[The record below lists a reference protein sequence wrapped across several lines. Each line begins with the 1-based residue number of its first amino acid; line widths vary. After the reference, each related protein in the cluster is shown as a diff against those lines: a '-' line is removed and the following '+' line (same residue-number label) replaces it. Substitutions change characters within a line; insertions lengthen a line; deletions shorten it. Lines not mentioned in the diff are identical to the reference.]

1 MEKLTLLQRVAELY
15 AEGGNI
21 TQYLRGLAESPSATN
36 SIEDILIA
44 YDFQAGSY
52 VEAVEKDEEAR
63 AYKRAYDG
71 AIVDVLMQFGIKS
84 GDSLMEVGVGEAT
97 TLVGVQ
103 KALMERDVRPSGMFG
118 FDLSWSRI
126 KVGRDYVAQKA
137 VTPQTIE
144 LATGDLFQSPFRD
157 NSIDFVYTSHS
168 LEPNG
173 GREREALAEL
183 YRVARRYVVLLEPA
197 YELTENDAAR
207 TRMESHGYVRGLR
220 QHSEALGY
228 KVLRHELFPLCANP
242 LNPTGLLVIEKEAGA
257 SSTSGN
263 ESPWACPLTRTA
275 LTQSAEGWHS
285 AESLL
290 AYPVLGGV
298 PCLLPQNAVVA
309 SRWGK

>member
-15 AEGGNI
+15 AQGGNI
-21 TQYLRGLAESPSATN
+21 TQYLRGLADSPSATN

-52 VEAVEKDEEAR
+52 VEAVEKDEDAR
-63 AYKRAYDG
+63 AYKRAYDA
-71 AIVDVLMQFGIKS
+71 AIVDVLIELGVKN
-84 GDSLMEVGVGEAT
+84 GDTLMEVGVGEAT

-103 KALMERDVRPSGMFG
+103 RALHERSAEPKAMFG

-126 KVGRDYVAQKA
+126 KVGQDYVGNKA
-137 VTPQTIE
+137 VSPQDIE
-144 LATGDLFQSPFRD
+144 LATGDLFQSPFRE
-157 NSIDFVYTSHS
+157 NSIDIVYTSHS

-173 GREREALAEL
+173 GREAEALAEL
-183 YRVARRYVVLLEPA
+183 YRVARRYIVLLEPA
-197 YELTENDAAR
+197 YELTDNDAAR
-207 TRMESHGYVRGLR
+207 ARMESHGYVRGLR
-220 QHSEALGY
+220 EHAEARGY

-242 LNPTGLLVIEKEAGA
+242 LNPTGLLVIEKDASA
-257 SSTSGN
+257 SSASENG
-263 ESPWACPLTRTA
+263 SPWACPLTRTA